1 MRAMDYLLK
10 PYNEQELVFAV
21 EDAIRQVSVQLP
33 ARPAQPPAP
42 AEPLRREEDED
53 MRTADVYK
61 RQAPQNHGRFPSAR
75 ISFHLADYRTDT
87 GHSPDRLSLIHI

>member
-33 ARPAQPPAP
+33 PPAQP
-42 AEPLRREEDED
+42 LRL
-53 MRTADVYK
+53 
-61 RQAPQNHGRFPSAR
+61 QSPSPGR
-75 ISFHLADYRTDT
+75 
-87 GHSPDRLSLIHI
+87 G